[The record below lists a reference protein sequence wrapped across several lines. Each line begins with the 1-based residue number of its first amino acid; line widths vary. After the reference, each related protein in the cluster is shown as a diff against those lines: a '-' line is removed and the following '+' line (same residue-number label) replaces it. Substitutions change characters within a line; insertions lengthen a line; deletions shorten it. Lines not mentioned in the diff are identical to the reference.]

1 MMFEIP
7 TTLTHYTPVMN
18 WLFRMFEGHNDVY
31 TESQLHYKIRYLIKL
46 YAAGE
51 NTQKLAH
58 DLSEMECW
66 QTRTLALSDYK
77 VPEYWD
83 PLYETFQHYKTR
95 MLAENRL
102 IKSFDLL
109 GANPPRDII
118 YSHIC
123 AVLKI
128 GHHAYL
134 DNTDQ
139 SFISKDRY
147 QKNFHEKTFLS
158 QNEADF
164 DTLNQD
170 DQSEANDAV

>member
-1 MMFEIP
+1 MIFEIP
-7 TTLTHYTPVMN
+7 ITLTHYTPVVN

-51 NTQKLAH
+51 NTPKLAH

-66 QTRTLALSDYK
+66 QTRTLGLSDYK

-102 IKSFDLL
+102 IKSFYLKGKVSPCL
-109 GANPPRDII
+109 NLVTELAC
-118 YSHIC
+118 YCVFS
-123 AVLKI
+123 VLAILIFRVKF
-128 GHHAYL
+128 Y
-134 DNTDQ
+134 
-139 SFISKDRY
+139 
-147 QKNFHEKTFLS
+147 NFL
-158 QNEADF
+158 Q
-164 DTLNQD
+164 
-170 DQSEANDAV
+170 